1 MCHFIERFISLIDLK
16 NITVSLWSFI
26 NASHEQYRNPLYGG
40 IHNGVQT
47 VLVSHRNQY
56 HVKRVNLIKSLSFIE
71 TSCKYETH

>member
-1 MCHFIERFISLIDLK
+1 MIISLIDLK

-47 VLVSHRNQY
+47 VLVSQKNPFFGLHSIN
-56 HVKRVNLIKSLSFIE
+56 
-71 TSCKYETH
+71 

>member
-1 MCHFIERFISLIDLK
+1 MNLIYEFICLIDLK

-47 VLVSHRNQY
+47 VLVIYNNQY
-56 HVKRVNLIKSLSFIE
+56 NEMQLITF
-71 TSCKYETH
+71 